1 MSDDTV
7 EQLVS
12 YAIDC
17 VIENEKRTMIYIYIC
32 TVICVTCN
40 FVFVDFLIVLQWYQ
54 VYLRVASCKNFI

>member
-17 VIENEKRTMIYIYIC
+17 VIENEKKDYDIYTY
-32 TVICVTCN
+32 VQLYV
-40 FVFVDFLIVLQWYQ
+40 
-54 VYLRVASCKNFI
+54 